1 MASARKTETLSLSA
15 AFLGVLFFATG
26 PVIVAN
32 ADTSGLTLATW
43 RVILGTL
50 VVAPVAAFRGQLS
63 KDVFTKTVIA
73 GFGFGT
79 ASALFFEAAQLT
91 SVANAALI
99 AVLQPVPL
107 LIAGLLFFGER
118 VTRTEIMWVA
128 AAVVGAV
135 IMVVSSSTSGTGNIK
150 GDLVA
155 VASMLLTAVYFTG
168 SKQARQSLD
177 TVPFMVG
184 LWFWSTVVLVPI
196 VLLSGENFDP
206 GTVGEWSRVVGVA
219 LLPGAGHFLINY
231 SHRVTPLSVVG
242 VLQLFIPVGATILA
256 LFLLDQD
263 VSGLQWIGMVI
274 VIVSLVIYTT
284 IRTRR
289 DVTTEVVT
297 EAPDARSSRDG

>member
-1 MASARKTETLSLSA
+1 MASARKTESLSLGA
-15 AFLGVLFFATG
+15 AFIGVLFFSTG

-50 VVAPVAAFRGQLS
+50 VVAPVAIFRGEFS
-63 KDVFTKTVIA
+63 KTIFTKTIVA
-73 GFGFGT
+73 GIGFGT

-107 LIAGLLFFGER
+107 LIAGILFFGER
-118 VTRTEIMWVA
+118 VTRTETMWVA
-128 AAVVGAV
+128 MAVVGAV
-135 IMVVSSSTSGTGNIK
+135 IMVVSSSTSGTGDIK

-155 VASMLLTAVYFTG
+155 VASMLMTAVYFVG

-177 TVPFMVG
+177 TLPFMVG

-196 VLLSGENFDP
+196 VLISGQNFDP
-206 GTVGEWSRVVGVA
+206 GTADEWLRVVGVA

-231 SHRVTPLSVVG
+231 SHRATPLSVVG

-263 VSGLQWIGMVI
+263 VSVWQWIGMGV
-274 VIVSLVIYTT
+274 VIVSLVTYTT

-289 DVTTEVVT
+289 DESTEVVNT
-297 EAPDARSSRDG
+297 PADARSSRDG